1 MPTIEELNERFA
13 IRDMARF
20 EAGEGGLTRLVIS
33 ARRSTGAVYIHGCH
47 VAEFQPRGGEPV
59 LFLSSRSN
67 YASGKPIRGGVPI
80 IFPWFGPR
88 AGDAS
93 APMHG
98 LVRTREWTVESVAEV
113 EDAVRVVM
121 TLASD
126 DETRAAWP
134 HDFQLQFTAFFAES
148 LAMEL
153 LVRNTSPGPFTFEE
167 ALHTYLSVGDV
178 RTIEIKG
185 LIGTEYIDKEQG
197 NGRFKQTES
206 RLKLTGL
213 TDRVYVN
220 TPATCVVEDS
230 ATGRRI
236 SVAKE
241 HSASTVVWNPWPEK
255 IKTMPDLDPA
265 DWTKYVCIETCNV
278 KDNARTLAAGESHA
292 MRAAIGV
299 T

>member
-1 MPTIEELNERFA
+1 MPSIDELNERFA
-13 IRDMARF
+13 IPDKVRF
-20 EAGEGGLTRLVIS
+20 EAGAGGLTRLAIS
-33 ARRSTGAVYIHGCH
+33 ARRASGAMYLHGCH
-47 VAEFQPRGGEPV
+47 VAEFQPHGQEPV

-67 YASGKPIRGGVPI
+67 YAKGKPIRGGVPI

-88 AGDAS
+88 AGDAE

-98 LVRTREWTVESVAEV
+98 LVRTREWTVESVTEV
-113 EDAVRVVM
+113 EDAVRVIM

-134 HDFQLQFTAFFAES
+134 HDFQLQFTAIFGAS
-148 LAMEL
+148 LVMEL
-153 LVRNTSPGPFTFEE
+153 QVRNTSAESFTFEE

-178 RTIEIKG
+178 RTIEITG
-185 LIGTEYIDKEQG
+185 LIGTYYIDKEQG
-197 NGRFKQTES
+197 NGRFKQMES
-206 RLKLTGL
+206 RLKLTGI

-220 TPATCVVEDS
+220 TPGTCVVVEPDN
-230 ATGRRI
+230 GRRI

-278 KDNARTLAAGESHA
+278 KENARTLAAGHSHA

>member
-1 MPTIEELNERFA
+1 
-13 IRDMARF
+13 
-20 EAGEGGLTRLVIS
+20 
-33 ARRSTGAVYIHGCH
+33 
-47 VAEFQPRGGEPV
+47 
-59 LFLSSRSN
+59 
-67 YASGKPIRGGVPI
+67 
-80 IFPWFGPR
+80 
-88 AGDAS
+88 
-93 APMHG
+93 
-98 LVRTREWTVESVAEV
+98 VRTREWTVESVAEV

-121 TLASD
+121 TLGSD

-134 HDFQLQFTAFFAES
+134 HDFQLQFTAIFAES

-153 LVRNTSPGPFTFEE
+153 QVRNTSSESFTFEE

-178 RTIEIKG
+178 RTIEIQG

-197 NGRFKQTES
+197 NGRFKQMES
-206 RLKLTGL
+206 SLKLAGI

-220 TPATCVVEDS
+220 SPGTCVVVEPDN
-230 ATGRRI
+230 GRRI

-278 KDNARTLAAGESHA
+278 KDNAHTLAAGQSHA